1 MLTCIIDNIK
11 DSRPKVSNAIRVRTA
26 TLADVEGVARVCGEA
41 FGTDNFGTA
50 AHVAE
55 LKHLA
60 PSLQKLERDF
70 EASIIKNMTTS
81 IKQALELKA
90 EAAAEHRILKLSR
103 TSLLLAARLAR
114 QEGRTAVFPG
124 VLGPSESRRAEAR
137 LLRYRK
143 FMVLVAVDSSDNQVV
158 GTVSLT
164 LAQAEALLPP
174 PFPSFAPF
182 RPYVANMAVRKSHRR
197 QGVARALLRAAA
209 RVAVAK
215 RWGAEAVWLHVQHRR
230 EAALGLYLSEGFQP
244 APPSPGPFQ
253 LPTLKALTGELL
265 LRKALRRHVSAAR
278 AGQLSGPAQR
288 VVLGAGVGI
297 GGELQ
302 EQGQGQAQGQG
313 EHSPDP
319 STHHDHNPSLS
330 PSPSLTLGPRFDSHP
345 NHSPA
350 ASTHPWTAPTQ
361 PSSKHTLT
369 PPHQTP
375 DQPPSPSGVRV
386 LVAVDGSTQGVGVS
400 MQADSRKPQVLGTD
414 AGQQG
419 GVQGVPGNGRSA
431 PGERRGC
438 LQGSATLQQG
448 CQEHGEEACFNSA
461 GAAGAGGEGGTGI
474 GSGVSNAGAGDGPG
488 SGDGGTG
495 LNAAKLEKTGVFVWD
510 LEEVAG

>member
-1 MLTCIIDNIK
+1 
-11 DSRPKVSNAIRVRTA
+11 
-26 TLADVEGVARVCGEA
+26 A

-81 IKQALELKA
+81 IRQALELKA
-90 EAAAEHRILKLSR
+90 EAAAEHRILRLSR

-143 FMVLVAVDSSDNQVV
+143 FTVLVAVDPSDNQVV

-209 RVAVAK
+209 RVAK

-244 APPSPGPFQ
+244 APPAPGPFQ

-265 LRKALRRHVSAAR
+265 LRKVLKRHASAAR

-288 VVLGAGVGI
+288 VALGMGVGS

-302 EQGQGQAQGQG
+302 EQGQGQGQG
-313 EHSPDP
+313 EGQWLADAGDKHSPDT

-330 PSPSLTLGPRFDSHP
+330 PSPSLTLGPSSDPHP

-350 ASTHPWTAPTQ
+350 SSSTHPWTAPTQ

-369 PPHQTP
+369 PPHQAP

-386 LVAVDGSTQGVGVS
+386 LVAVDGSTQGVAVDVGRVRGPRPVQRS
-400 MQADSRKPQVLGTD
+400 LAKSRFAECDS
-414 AGQQG
+414 
-419 GVQGVPGNGRSA
+419 PG
-431 PGERRGC
+431 
-438 LQGSATLQQG
+438 
-448 CQEHGEEACFNSA
+448 
-461 GAAGAGGEGGTGI
+461 
-474 GSGVSNAGAGDGPG
+474 
-488 SGDGGTG
+488 
-495 LNAAKLEKTGVFVWD
+495 
-510 LEEVAG
+510 